1 MRIYGLMVLLLL
13 FTTGCQRPPAFG
25 HEDRVGLLLET
36 TIHDEAW
43 GQQGYLGLQSIK
55 DSFGMDVYFK
65 EGVQSYQDTIEAV
78 DELVD
83 QGVNIIFG
91 HSQMYGSHFK
101 QLHEDYGDVQFIYF
115 NGAFTAENVTSLNFS
130 ADAMGFFAGM
140 VAGEMTESNRIG
152 LIAAFEWQPE
162 VEGFY
167 AGATYYNPQA
177 EIDIKYTYDWE
188 NEETAEFLYEKMQKD
203 GADVFYPAG
212 DGFNIPIIEKAQ
224 EDELYAI
231 GYVQDQSGIAENT
244 VLTST
249 VQRVDRV
256 YVMAMDR
263 YLENGL
269 PNEPITFGFKEGA
282 IEIGSFSPAVPEKVQ
297 LQIEE
302 AVDQYIEN
310 GQFPYTR

>member
-1 MRIYGLMVLLLL
+1 MVILLLL
-13 FTTGCQRPPAFG
+13 TTGCQQPTAMG
-25 HEDRVGLLLET
+25 HADKVGLLVET

-55 DSFGMDVYFK
+55 DTFDVDVYFK
-65 EGVQSYQDTIEAV
+65 EGVQSYQETIEAV

-83 QGVNIIFG
+83 QGVNVIFG

-167 AGATYYNPQA
+167 AGATYHNPQA
-177 EIDIKYTYDWE
+177 EIDVKYTYDWE
-188 NEETAEFLYEKMQKD
+188 NEEKAKFLYEKMEKD

-224 EDELYAI
+224 EDELFAI

-263 YLENGL
+263 YLEGGL
-269 PNEPITFGFKEGA
+269 PNKPITFGFKDGA
-282 IEIGSFSPAVPEKVQ
+282 IEIGSFSPAVPENVQ
-297 LQIEE
+297 LQIDD
-302 AVDQYIEN
+302 AVELYIEK